1 MMRRRRWRGMP
12 DRRAPAVTAGD
23 PETGGIGPGNGDASP
38 HAGHAAADPGEA
50 GARSGDGG
58 PRSGDG
64 GQRSAGLP
72 TGPARPP
79 AEPRVPGWL
88 ERAAGWA
95 WRLLILGVLI
105 YLTFRVVS
113 VLRLVVLPCVGALL
127 VTALLQPLTQR
138 LRQAGLPALAATWC
152 TFLAALAV
160 LAGVVVLAATRTSAD
175 YQRLVTDVGSTS
187 DDL

>member
-1 MMRRRRWRGMP
+1 MMRRRRWHGIRDRG
-12 DRRAPAVTAGD
+12 APAVPTGD
-23 PETGGIGPGNGDASP
+23 PETGIGPGNGDASP
-38 HAGHAAADPGEA
+38 RAGNTEADAA
-50 GARSGDGG
+50 GAGPRSGDGG
-58 PRSGDG
+58 PRPV
-64 GQRSAGLP
+64 AP
-72 TGPARPP
+72 GPAMPR

-113 VLRLVVLPCVGALL
+113 VLRLVVLPCVAALL
-127 VTALLQPLTQR
+127 LTALLQPLTQR